1 MVTVKTTLAYLIGPF
16 FISPIMQ
23 LSVPLCKCQSLI
35 KKNRCFNI
43 YGARVKI
50 DEFHQIRTLSSPY
63 PIWNMLGHISFFI
76 FFVRTLFRIYVTSHY
91 QVNF

>member
-35 KKNRCFNI
+35 KKTDVLTFM
-43 YGARVKI
+43 G
-50 DEFHQIRTLSSPY
+50 P
-63 PIWNMLGHISFFI
+63 M
-76 FFVRTLFRIYVTSHY
+76 
-91 QVNF
+91 